1 MGVTM
6 CLSDITAEIC
16 GAFRFLRAKWRC
28 RSIVLTFLLALGIL
42 RERGLNASSSSSS
55 LSLLTPRRRYRERS
69 NVAVTLGA
77 VAVVVVVV
85 VVVAMVP
92 IPSSL
97 SRAAAFYT
105 Q

>member
-1 MGVTM
+1 MGVSM
-6 CLSDITAEIC
+6 CLSDIMAAIC

-42 RERGLNASSSSSS
+42 RERGLNISSSSS
-55 LSLLTPRRRYRERS
+55 LSLLAPGKRYCERS
-69 NVAVTLGA
+69 NVAVALGA
-77 VAVVVVVV
+77 VPVVVV

-105 Q
+105 

>member
-1 MGVTM
+1 MGVSM
-6 CLSDITAEIC
+6 CLSDITAAIC

-42 RERGLNASSSSSS
+42 RERGLNISSSSS
-55 LSLLTPRRRYRERS
+55 LSLSAPGKRYCERS
-69 NVAVTLGA
+69 NVAVALGA
-77 VAVVVVVV
+77 VPVVVV

-105 Q
+105 